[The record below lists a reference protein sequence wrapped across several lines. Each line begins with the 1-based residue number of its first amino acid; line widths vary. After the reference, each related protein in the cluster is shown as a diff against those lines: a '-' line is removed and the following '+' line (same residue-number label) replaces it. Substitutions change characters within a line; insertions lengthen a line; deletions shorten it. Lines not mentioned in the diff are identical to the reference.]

1 MEIDLELNE
10 KRLEVKNEIT
20 AGLNKTP
27 MAILFNSTGKLIQK
41 ITRYPKP
48 LPLIYSA
55 AVLAPTILIPW
66 LLVTL
71 LFRGT
76 EMLTRLGLF
85 PTIILVEDFFLGVF
99 LTYFNVN
106 RVLRGIRDTLVDS
119 ILSTKDLSDLQNW
132 LSLGWSSRKIKLLYW
147 CLFLS
152 LFSAFVYVSM
162 READL
167 FGFGMTAFFLV
178 SGFLGGISFYY
189 APLIMLL
196 PVRLGNYGFALYE
209 NDPSRSEV
217 VSNISGILNRF
228 IYGYVFINLLFQL
241 GLALIVL
248 PIFVKLFVMLVFMW
262 TPVIIQSITNQVG
275 IGNIVSLSKRKT
287 LNRIQ
292 AQIKTLHD
300 SDITDKDNLEIINQL
315 MDYHER
321 IRVTPNS
328 NLNVGWVLNF
338 LNQLALPL
346 LGFLLGNIDKI
357 IAFFR

>member
-20 AGLNKTP
+20 VGLNKTP
-27 MAILFNSTGKLIQK
+27 MAILFNTTGKLIQK
-41 ITRYPKP
+41 ITRDPKP

-55 AVLAPTILIPW
+55 AVLVPTILIPW
-66 LLVTL
+66 LLLTL
-71 LFRGT
+71 LFRETGIFVK
-76 EMLTRLGLF
+76 LGLF
-85 PTIILVEDFFLGVF
+85 PMIVLIEDFFLGVI

-106 RVLRGIRDTLVDS
+106 KVLRGIRDTLIDS
-119 ILSTKDLSDLQNW
+119 ILSTKDLSDLQQW
-132 LSLGWSSRKIKLLYW
+132 LSLGWSSKTAKRVYW
-147 CLFLS
+147 YLFLG
-152 LFSAFVYVSM
+152 LFFVFAYISIL
-162 READL
+162 EIGL
-167 FGFGMTAFFLV
+167 SGLGLIAFFLV
-178 SGFLGGISFYY
+178 SAFLGGIGFYY
-189 APLIMLL
+189 APIMILL
-196 PVRLGNYGFALYE
+196 PIRLRYYSLALYE

-217 VSNISGILNRF
+217 ISNISGILNNF

-241 GLALIVL
+241 GLALINVPVL
-248 PIFVKLFVMLVFMW
+248 VKLFVMLVFMW
-262 TPVIIQSITNQVG
+262 TPVIIQSITNQIG
-275 IGNIVSLSKRKT
+275 IWNIVSLSKRKT

-300 SDITDKDNLEIINQL
+300 GDITNKDNLEIIDQL

-328 NLNVGWVLNF
+328 NLNAGWVLNF

-357 IAFFR
+357 IDFFR